1 MSEQVRHHNVP
12 HRPKTAN
19 LASKE
24 LARIKQSDLGDLI
37 RGLTVHDQM
46 QVLHSIVDAKG
57 RPKSKPVRD
66 EGQKAMPN
74 EVTFGKPK

>member
-24 LARIKQSDLGDLI
+24 FARIKQSDLGDLI

-57 RPKSKPVRD
+57 RPKSKPVL
-66 EGQKAMPN
+66 N
-74 EVTFGKPK
+74 EV

>member
-1 MSEQVRHHNVP
+1 MRHHNVP
-12 HRPKTAN
+12 NRPKTAN

-46 QVLHSIVDAKG
+46 QVLHSIVDSKG
-57 RPKSKPVRD
+57 RPKSRPVND
-66 EGQKAMPN
+66 DGPKVLPN
-74 EVTFGKPK
+74 EVTFGK